1 MKNKNL
7 TLFAISVLLFISC
20 SSKNDFSPE
29 SLSGIYPR
37 LAYYNSEGECGTGAV
52 VPWADRL
59 WVITYGPHLP
69 KGSSDKLY
77 EITPDLQ
84 QIVRKE
90 SVGGTPANRMIHQ
103 ESNQLFIGPYAIDST
118 RRVRV
123 IPYSEM
129 PGRHTGNARHLT
141 DPEHKIYYGT
151 MEEGFYEVDV
161 NSLEV
166 KELYRDGNVQE
177 NNQRPGSYAPISALL
192 PGVHGKGLYSG
203 QGVMVFSNNGEGSSE
218 ALTNPDIEAGV
229 LAEWNGKEW
238 KVIRRNQFTEITG
251 PGGIYGNTYPETDPI
266 WATGWD
272 SKSIILGVREVE
284 NGWRFYRLP
293 KASYSY
299 DGAHGWNT
307 EWPRIRNIGTHNH
320 PEYLMTMHGMFWQ
333 FPKTFTTDNTA
344 GIRPRSAYLKVI
356 GDFARWKDQLV
367 FGCDDAA
374 QKEFLNKRKAKGNI
388 EGPGQSNSNLWFTSL
403 SKPDELGPVTA
414 SGSVWE
420 NDQVT
425 AGSYSDPF
433 LFTGWDYR
441 SCWIKNNGK
450 ETTTFTFEMDKK
462 GNNHWKEVKKETV
475 PAGKSL
481 LTTFSSLEKGEWV
494 RVKVDQSTMATVCF
508 NYTTKDNRTNDD
520 NNLFKGLASVEA
532 VKLTGG
538 LLYGL
543 GNNQRTLGIV
553 SQQHKD
559 GNITINGYYELTD
572 SLQLVHKDAPKTSQF
587 ILEKFAIPEQA
598 ISIEESSVLVIDD
611 KGRRWRLPL
620 GNKEYSSKKKQ
631 GTFRICRE
639 VATERDLFNC
649 HGTFYELP
657 AENADGYAKIRP
669 ICSHS
674 FGINDYAS
682 YRGLLVMTGVDL
694 NKSKGNEHII
704 ISKDKKAAVWA
715 GCIDDL
721 WEMGKPI
728 GQGGPWLNT
737 DVKAQIASDP
747 YLIGFYDKKTLT
759 LSHKGTQTVT
769 FSVEI
774 DPTGNNNF
782 MKYHEFRVEPGKTFT
797 FQFPEGFHGRW
808 IRFKTD
814 TNVNATAWL
823 EYQ

>member
-1 MKNKNL
+1 
-7 TLFAISVLLFISC
+7 
-20 SSKNDFSPE
+20 
-29 SLSGIYPR
+29 
-37 LAYYNSEGECGTGAV
+37 
-52 VPWADRL
+52 
-59 WVITYGPHLP
+59 
-69 KGSSDKLY
+69 
-77 EITPDLQ
+77 
-84 QIVRKE
+84 
-90 SVGGTPANRMIHQ
+90 
-103 ESNQLFIGPYAIDST
+103 
-118 RRVRV
+118 
-123 IPYSEM
+123 
-129 PGRHTGNARHLT
+129 
-141 DPEHKIYYGT
+141 
-151 MEEGFYEVDV
+151 
-161 NSLEV
+161 
-166 KELYRDGNVQE
+166 
-177 NNQRPGSYAPISALL
+177 
-192 PGVHGKGLYSG
+192 
-203 QGVMVFSNNGEGSSE
+203 
-218 ALTNPDIEAGV
+218 
-229 LAEWNGKEW
+229 
-238 KVIRRNQFTEITG
+238 
-251 PGGIYGNTYPETDPI
+251 
-266 WATGWD
+266 
-272 SKSIILGVREVE
+272 
-284 NGWRFYRLP
+284 
-293 KASYSY
+293 
-299 DGAHGWNT
+299 
-307 EWPRIRNIGTHNH
+307 
-320 PEYLMTMHGMFWQ
+320 
-333 FPKTFTTDNTA
+333 
-344 GIRPRSAYLKVI
+344 
-356 GDFARWKDQLV
+356 
-367 FGCDDAA
+367 
-374 QKEFLNKRKAKGNI
+374 
-388 EGPGQSNSNLWFTSL
+388 L

-450 ETTTFTFEMDKK
+450 ETTTFTFEMDEK